1 MYTHNKYRHTYVY
14 MFMYSIYRQIFIN
27 GIYVYTHIF
36 ISVKINA
43 HLLYI
48 YSVSIYVQYIVY
60 TQIRVVVAD
69 SCATTLLKGRGF
81 KPVR

>member
-27 GIYVYTHIF
+27 GIYVYTH
-36 ISVKINA
+36 SV
-43 HLLYI
+43 
-48 YSVSIYVQYIVY
+48 YVAN

-81 KPVR
+81 NPVR